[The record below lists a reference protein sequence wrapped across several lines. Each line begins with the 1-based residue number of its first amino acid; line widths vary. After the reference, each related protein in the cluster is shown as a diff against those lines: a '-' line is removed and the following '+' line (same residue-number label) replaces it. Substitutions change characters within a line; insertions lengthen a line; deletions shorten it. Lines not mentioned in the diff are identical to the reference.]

1 MKKKLKSFIQIK
13 FDSNKTYSNL
23 LKKRKK
29 INEN

>member
-23 LKKRKK
+23 LKRKEK
-29 INEN
+29 N

>member
-23 LKKRKK
+23 LKKKEK
-29 INEN
+29 N